1 MAEEPAPSTTGKGE
15 AAPQRDP
22 IHMANMV
29 TAAMLA
35 LTIVVCC
42 AALLIAVSW
51 PRSSPLAGRVEP
63 TLFGLPSATPGVAGP
78 TLNPPSTEEIGGQ
91 ALAPQ
96 ATLPAESTQPGGAPL
111 VTATEA
117 LTAAPTLRATATLT
131 ETPTVTPTLTPTLT
145 LTPTI
150 TNTPLPFSYVLR
162 NGTIIFGDANVWR
175 PGVGCGW
182 QGIAGFAFNL
192 NDQHVKGLLV
202 HVWRA
207 DGILDVRVA
216 TGSAAGIYGGD
227 SAWEVVVSSSINDDI
242 YYVQLES
249 PTQEVLSDVVA
260 VDFNNTCAANHALV
274 TFDQVQ

>member
-1 MAEEPAPSTTGKGE
+1 MAEKSASGTTGKGG
-15 AAPQRDP
+15 AAPRRDP
-22 IHMANMV
+22 IQTANMV

-51 PRSSPLAGRVEP
+51 PRSSPLAGRAEP

-78 TLNPPSTEEIGGQ
+78 TPNPTWTQEIGGQ
-91 ALAPQ
+91 ALAPG
-96 ATLPAESTQPGGAPL
+96 APQPPGDVPL

-117 LTAAPTLRATATLT
+117 LPGMPTPRATATLT

-145 LTPTI
+145 LTPTV

-175 PGVGCGW
+175 PGVGCAW

-192 NDQHVKGLLV
+192 DDQHVKGLLV

-216 TGSAAGIYGGD
+216 TGSAEGIYGGD
-227 SAWEVVVSSSINDDI
+227 SAWEVVVSGSINDDS

-249 PTQEVLSDVVA
+249 PTQEVLSDVVV

-274 TFDQVQ
+274 VFDQVQ